1 MERVHE
7 RIWRVPSEHVPGR
20 FTNVYIVRGGTRTAM
35 IDTGVLGTPTRD
47 VTPVL
52 DGLGLALGDI
62 DQVINT
68 HGHYDHMGGNA
79 EMADAGSPIAMH
91 EHDLWRAQSNEAQGR
106 EVREMF
112 ETIGYPA
119 EGEPL
124 EASVLGLLGREV
136 GVDRLLEDGDRVDLG
151 GGVELLVIHT
161 PGHTVGSV
169 SLLWESEGVLVT
181 GDSFQGRYPNRVP
194 ILQDPEYYEAS
205 IDRVEEL
212 DVSLLLAGHNFHGTQ
227 GEVGPTV
234 RGGEAVSQ
242 LLEASREA
250 YRTLSSAF
258 AEALAAHPGASD
270 AELAALAIDA
280 SRSPAWLGNR
290 EAEGLATPDLV
301 RGGHR
306 TLPSFI
312 RMTRVA
318 AGDD

>member
-7 RIWRVPSEHVPGR
+7 RIWRVPSEHMPGR

-52 DGLGLALGDI
+52 GQLGLALGDI

-79 EMADAGSPIAMH
+79 ELADAGSPIAMH
-91 EHDLWRAQSNEAQGR
+91 GRDLWRAQSNEAQGR

-112 ETIGYPA
+112 DTIGYA
-119 EGEPL
+119 DEGGPL
-124 EASVLGLLGREV
+124 EASVLRLLGREV
-136 GVDRLLEDGDRVDLG
+136 GVDRLLEDGDRIDLG
-151 GGVELLVIHT
+151 GGVELLVVHT

-169 SLLWESEGVLVT
+169 SLLWEAEGVLVT

-194 ILQDPEYYEAS
+194 ILQDPEFYEAS

-212 DVSLLLAGHNFHGTQ
+212 EVSLLLAGHNFHGTR

-234 RGGEAVSQ
+234 RGSEAVSQ

-250 YRTLSSAF
+250 YRSLSSAF
-258 AEALAAHPGASD
+258 AAALAAHPEASD
-270 AELAALAIDA
+270 AELAALGIEG
-280 SRSPAWLGNR
+280 SRSPSWLGDT
-290 EAEGLATPDLV
+290 EAEGMATADLV

-312 RMTRVA
+312 RMARA
-318 AGDD
+318 AGGA

>member
-1 MERVHE
+1 MEQVHE

-52 DGLGLALGDI
+52 DGLGLALSDI
-62 DQVINT
+62 DQVVNT

-79 EMADAGSPIAMH
+79 EMADAGAPIALH
-91 EHDLWRAQSNEAQGR
+91 GHDLWRAESNEAQGR

-112 ETIGYPA
+112 ETIGYPD

-136 GVDRLLEDGDRVDLG
+136 GVERLLEDGDRVDLG
-151 GGVELLVIHT
+151 GGVELLVVHT

-169 SLLWESEGVLVT
+169 SLLWEAEGVLVT

-194 ILQDPEYYEAS
+194 ILQDPEYYAAS

-212 DVSLLLAGHNFHGTQ
+212 DVRLLLAGHNFHGTQ

-234 RGGEAVSQ
+234 RGSEAVGQ
-242 LLEASREA
+242 LLSASREA
-250 YRTLSSAF
+250 YETLSTAF
-258 AEALAAHPGASD
+258 REALSANPEASD
-270 AELAALAIDA
+270 AELAALAIEG
-280 SRSPAWLGNR
+280 SRSASWLGTPD
-290 EAEGLATPDLV
+290 GDGTSTPDLV

-312 RMTRVA
+312 RMTRDA
-318 AGDD
+318 AETN